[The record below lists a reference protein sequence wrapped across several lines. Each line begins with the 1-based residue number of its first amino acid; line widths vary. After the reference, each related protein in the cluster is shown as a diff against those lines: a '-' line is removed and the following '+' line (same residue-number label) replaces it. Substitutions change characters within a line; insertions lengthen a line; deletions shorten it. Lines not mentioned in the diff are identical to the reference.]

1 MTTNT
6 PSSSPSPEELL
17 SSLLSSFGTLPPK
30 VKKPKAPSKPHPP
43 AEYLP
48 LPQAFSQKKT
58 GYRVWKAVSRV
69 LQVQKQIC
77 SCCGSEVEYI
87 KAEFFALENGFAHAT
102 WLRPEGYGIVA
113 PNDLPITYI
122 DLDPQW
128 TTACPACRSTP
139 FDDLESLFHP
149 RQMEL
154 PL

>member
-1 MTTNT
+1 MNTTST
-6 PSSSPSPEELL
+6 PPANDLL
-17 SSLLSSFGTLPPK
+17 ASLLSSFGTLPPK
-30 VKKPKAPSKPHPP
+30 EKKKPSPKPRPQ

-48 LPQAFSQKKT
+48 LPQAFAARKT
-58 GYRVWKAVSRV
+58 GYRTWKAVSRV

-77 SCCGSEVEYI
+77 NCCGAEVEYV
-87 KAEFFALENGFAHAT
+87 KAEFFALENGSAHAT
-102 WLRPEGYGIVA
+102 WLRPEAYGIIA
-113 PNDLPITYI
+113 PDNLPITYV

-128 TTACPACRSTP
+128 TPACHACRSTP